1 MLSLSH
7 RRYSWA
13 CHQLSWEPLATFDL
27 RPFQTYQSRPPLP
40 SIRALSALYRSARCM
55 NIAMHST
62 QSTNSPQVSA
72 AHTTPK
78 MSIST
83 QRERLRAIVDRNADL
98 FDPPNTAE
106 AFIRLEAALD
116 EAKNHSSADSDITGQ
131 NDLLD
136 PPNTAERFARIE
148 AAMDAVFAKPATAAW
163 TQHHRKK
170 SKFEIRAPVQ
180 GHGSRSTPA
189 LHSRNTQPPRSV
201 TPGLIKQ
208 PQAQTHCDSKGRN
221 NDRLAAGSLLER
233 SVHDSDRPTSE
244 TGGPAQDAHASAGT
258 ATTHASRHESQ
269 RDSDIFRSS
278 VSIHEFADKAYK
290 SAREKYS

>member
-1 MLSLSH
+1 
-7 RRYSWA
+7 
-13 CHQLSWEPLATFDL
+13 
-27 RPFQTYQSRPPLP
+27 
-40 SIRALSALYRSARCM
+40 M

-78 MSIST
+78 MSIYT

-106 AFIRLEAALD
+106 AFVRLEAALD

-189 LHSRNTQPPRSV
+189 LHSRNTQPHRSV
-201 TPGLIKQ
+201 TPGLLTQ
-208 PQAQTHCDSKGRN
+208 PQAQTYCDSKGR
-221 NDRLAAGSLLER
+221 DIERLAAGGLLDR
-233 SVHDSDRPTSE
+233 SVHGSDGPANQTDS
-244 TGGPAQDAHASAGT
+244 PAQDAHASAGT
-258 ATTHASRHESQ
+258 GATHGSKHESQ

-278 VSIHEFADKAYK
+278 VSIHEFADKAYE